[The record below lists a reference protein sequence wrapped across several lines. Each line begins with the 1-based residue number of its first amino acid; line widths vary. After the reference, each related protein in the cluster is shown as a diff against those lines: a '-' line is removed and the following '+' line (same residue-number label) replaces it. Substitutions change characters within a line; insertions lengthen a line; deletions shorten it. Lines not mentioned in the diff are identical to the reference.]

1 LAAASFALELSDWM
15 EGKFNLPKVN
25 VPDLRGH
32 KSESAAIALRAKWL
46 IGSEA
51 PFPNVIHMMERNG
64 IRVFSLPEDYVEVDA
79 YSCWVDD
86 TPFVFLNTR
95 KSGER
100 GRFDAAHELGHLVLH
115 RHSPPHGPAIENE
128 ANDFASALLMPASA
142 MQRNAP
148 RIPTTE
154 ALLQHKG
161 IWRVSIA
168 SLVYRLH
175 KLGLITDRQ
184 YRSLMVD
191 ISKRGWRT
199 TEPASIP
206 REASQVLQKVLV
218 ALREDGIKRD
228 DIARTLRLKVSDLDT
243 IIFGLVPTNIRG
255 ANMEVAPA
263 TPISPE
269 TPRGLRLV
277 K

>member
-1 LAAASFALELSDWM
+1 
-15 EGKFNLPKVN
+15 
-25 VPDLRGH
+25 
-32 KSESAAIALRAKWL
+32 
-46 IGSEA
+46 
-51 PFPNVIHMMERNG
+51 
-64 IRVFSLPEDYVEVDA
+64 
-79 YSCWVDD
+79 
-86 TPFVFLNTR
+86 
-95 KSGER
+95 
-100 GRFDAAHELGHLVLH
+100 
-115 RHSPPHGPAIENE
+115 
-128 ANDFASALLMPASA
+128 
-142 MQRNAP
+142 
-148 RIPTTE
+148 
-154 ALLQHKG
+154 
-161 IWRVSIA
+161 
-168 SLVYRLH
+168 
-175 KLGLITDRQ
+175 
-184 YRSLMVD
+184 MVD